1 MVNHLNCEI
10 RRALDDLILDETMSP
25 KELSDEEDVLTIDI
39 GQDSLHQEDFAIL
52 TSCLSHF
59 YSVTRSENN

>member
-1 MVNHLNCEI
+1 
-10 RRALDDLILDETMSP
+10 MSP

-39 GQDSLHQEDFAIL
+39 GQDSLHREDFAIL

-59 YSVTRSENN
+59 YAVTSPKNN